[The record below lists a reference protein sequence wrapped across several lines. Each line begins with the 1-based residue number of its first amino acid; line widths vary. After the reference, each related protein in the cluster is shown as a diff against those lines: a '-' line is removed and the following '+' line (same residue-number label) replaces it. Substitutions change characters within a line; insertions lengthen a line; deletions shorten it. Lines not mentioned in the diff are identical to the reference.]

1 MKHGPLSLFSHHFS
15 INGFP
20 LPNLLRMTALL
31 VLATTLAAC
40 SDNEPDNNPDNPDTP
55 SQSITIPTGEDA
67 SPVLEQAGGTA
78 TLTFTATDD
87 WTAEVTAVT
96 RTLDWVNVQP
106 TNGQAGEN
114 TLTITTQPNDTYDE
128 RNAAIVLT
136 CAGQQ
141 TIVTVTQ
148 KQQDALLV
156 SSNKVELDAEGGNFT
171 LTVQANV
178 SVIHTIEEGASWLT
192 AADASTRAL
201 TESTL
206 TFEAAANEDT
216 EPRQATITLTGSGLT
231 EQVTVYQAGTGPT
244 LVLGQQEYLVGSA
257 GETIQVELRSNTDY
271 EVQMPGVDWLTEAST
286 RAISAYTHYFTVA
299 PNDTYDSRTAQI
311 IFTSEAEGIADTLT
325 VTQLQLDAIV
335 LAQSE
340 YTLPADEDTL
350 SFPVQTN
357 VEVTATADVDWI
369 TPLPA
374 TRALQEQ
381 QLSFR
386 IDALTDTTDRQ
397 GTITLTGGG
406 ATQQITVKQI
416 YTEPKLVRVEY
427 RTGYTWKEAHDN
439 LPLLYYATVY
449 RDRYYDNGEKVTDT
463 FVDAGHMVSKIPNT
477 SFSRPSIREDR
488 NTGLQYILNEF
499 SDAVNNDSVLICS
512 ISTVVPNI
520 STLYTEVV
528 QDEYMTAPAGTWDDY
543 NVSKLYDA
551 NAFIAADTVP
561 TNGDWETCSLETGW
575 YFKDIRYRK
584 SFVLMDSASTL
595 YPYEIDGYELNLAV
609 YDQFLVIDGRRID
622 FLQYQPEYH
631 FNLKSENTPQGLV
644 HTFECSFEFM
654 GRNFYGALIN
664 TITQQ

>member
-1 MKHGPLSLFSHHFS
+1 MS
-15 INGFP
+15 
-20 LPNLLRMTALL
+20 
-31 VLATTLAAC
+31 
-40 SDNEPDNNPDNPDTP
+40 
-55 SQSITIPTGEDA
+55 
-67 SPVLEQAGGTA
+67 
-78 TLTFTATDD
+78 
-87 WTAEVTAVT
+87 
-96 RTLDWVNVQP
+96 VQP
-106 TNGQAGEN
+106 ASGQAGET

-141 TIVTVTQ
+141 TTLTVTQ

-156 SSNKVELDAEGGNFT
+156 SSNKVELDATGGSFT

-178 SVIHTIEEGASWLT
+178 AVSHAIEPGADWLT
-192 AADASTRAL
+192 ATQTRAL

-206 TFEAAANEDT
+206 AFEAAANDGT
-216 EPRQATITLTGSGLT
+216 APRQAVITLTGGGLT
-231 EQVTVYQAGTGPT
+231 EQVTVYQAGTDPV
-244 LVLGQQEYLVGSA
+244 LVLGQREYLVGST
-257 GETIQVELRSNTDY
+257 GETIQVELQSNTDY
-271 EVQMPGVDWLTEAST
+271 EVQMPAADWLTEAST
-286 RAISAYTHYFTVA
+286 RALSAYTHYFTIA

-311 IFTSEAEGIADTLT
+311 IFTNTEQGIADTLT

-350 SFPVQTN
+350 SFPVQAN

-427 RTGYTWKEAHDN
+427 RTGYTWEEAHDN

-449 RDRYYDNGEKVTDT
+449 RDRYYENGEVVTDT
-463 FVDAGHMVSKIPNT
+463 FVDAGHMVTKSPYPN
-477 SFSRPSIREDR
+477 FARPSIREDR
-488 NTGLQYILNEF
+488 NTGQQYILNEF
-499 SDAVNNDSVLICS
+499 AYTVNNDSVTICNT
-512 ISTVVPNI
+512 STVVPNA
-520 STLYTEVV
+520 STLYTEVF
-528 QDEYMTAPAGTWDDY
+528 QDEYLTAPAGTWDDY
-543 NVSKLYDA
+543 IVSRLYDT

-561 TNGDWETCSLETGW
+561 TNGNWETCSLETGW
-575 YFKDIRYRK
+575 YFKDIQYRK
-584 SFVLMDSASTL
+584 SFRLRDDTGTMH
-595 YPYEIDGYELNLAV
+595 PYYIDAYIIDLIV

-631 FNLKSENTPQGLV
+631 FNLKSEHTSGGLV
-644 HTFECSFEFM
+644 HTFECNFEFM